1 MNSRQNKY
9 ENDDISLKDLILKFR
24 EFKNELFSNKRVLLL
39 FIIPFV
45 LFFSY
50 RSIVE
55 KFTYTATLNFML
67 NKSEGSLGG
76 LGGILGQIGIG
87 KGKYSKEKLMTLSKS
102 RRIVGNAI
110 FRKETI
116 NEKEDLLANH
126 VINHLDSMGQWAS
139 IAWYKKPFAKPNP
152 LVDFR
157 FKTNKIDSFDLDSK
171 AAFKDVYEALVGSP
185 NGGGGMM
192 SNKFNEESGIME
204 ISLSTKDPEL
214 SIALANDIFDE
225 LSEFYINKTI
235 EKQKATYDILKTKT
249 DSIRRELSG
258 KQAALAAFEDRAQGL
273 WSKSAKLRK
282 IRLQQEVKKLSI
294 LYGEVLKNLEIAD
307 FTLRNK
313 TPFVQAID
321 RPVLP
326 ITGVK
331 RTLVKSII
339 LAVILGLI
347 LGSIFIIIRK
357 IIRDALSE

>member
-1 MNSRQNKY
+1 MNSEKDTY
-9 ENDDISLKDLILKFR
+9 KNDDISLKDLILKLR
-24 EFKNELFSNKRVLLL
+24 EFKIELFSNKRVLL
-39 FIIPFV
+39 FFMIPFV
-45 LFFSY
+45 LLFSY
-50 RSIVE
+50 KSIVE
-55 KFTYTATLNFML
+55 RSTYTATLNFML
-67 NKSEGSLGG
+67 NKSEGGLGG

-110 FRKETI
+110 FKKETI
-116 NEKEDLLANH
+116 NEKGDLLANH
-126 VINHLDSMGQWAS
+126 LINHLDSMGRWAS
-139 IAWYKKPFAKPNP
+139 IAWYKKAFAKPNP

-157 FKTNKIDSFDLDSK
+157 FKTKIIDSFDLDSK
-171 AAFKDVYEALVGSP
+171 AAFKNVYEALVGSP

-192 SNKFNEESGIME
+192 SNDFDEDSGIME
-204 ISLSTKDPEL
+204 ISISTKDPEL

-225 LSEFYINKTI
+225 LSEFYIDKTV
-235 EKQKATYDILKTKT
+235 EKQKATYDILKAKT
-249 DSIRRELSG
+249 DSIRNELSG
-258 KQAALAAFEDRAQGL
+258 KQTSLAAFEDRAQGL

-307 FTLRNK
+307 FTLKNK

-331 RTLVKSII
+331 STLVKSVVLGI
-339 LAVILGLI
+339 ILGLL
-347 LGSIFIIIRK
+347 LGSIFIIVRK